1 MSRRE
6 RVEKTCR
13 LSEVIIHITNIMHLR
28 VGAEIIGVIAI
39 FTADIEPHLDADTDP
54 LHRGGIDIIPY
65 QCPGIVRG
73 PGKNRVGAPL
83 TVKQFRLR
91 ARNLPR
97 VIQYRPC
104 GIAPGI
110 DQDLFRQV
118 GHRDIAIVGSRAGRP
133 AIDGTQCQYEQ

>member
-1 MSRRE
+1 MTLAGDGAAGGHQLQLIRRGIMSRRE

-73 PGKNRVGAPL
+73 PGKTA
-83 TVKQFRLR
+83 
-91 ARNLPR
+91 
-97 VIQYRPC
+97 
-104 GIAPGI
+104 
-110 DQDLFRQV
+110 
-118 GHRDIAIVGSRAGRP
+118 
-133 AIDGTQCQYEQ
+133 